1 MPVIAGTLSD
11 EPQQPPFSRSSADIR
26 STCLADSSDSR
37 RIDAVLHEL
46 RGLSSALARF
56 DAGEGSWSLEGL
68 FARLPHPDQIRTT
81 LLQDTPT
88 RLRLTTE
95 SGNQAV
101 GQVMVSTE
109 PSAVPINLGVP
120 ARVARPA
127 MWTVVTVESLAAVC
141 LLTPLRR
148 IAGGVV
154 VALMLGFGATLVGLT
169 ADERQSREKTST

>member
-1 MPVIAGTLSD
+1 
-11 EPQQPPFSRSSADIR
+11 
-26 STCLADSSDSR
+26 
-37 RIDAVLHEL
+37 
-46 RGLSSALARF
+46 
-56 DAGEGSWSLEGL
+56 
-68 FARLPHPDQIRTT
+68 
-81 LLQDTPT
+81 
-88 RLRLTTE
+88 
-95 SGNQAV
+95 
-101 GQVMVSTE
+101 MVSTE